1 MHRRIRWKTAC
12 LPLCW
17 CLLLS
22 PSVSADDVSDR
33 SSTFA
38 GKTVEQWGAILSQHV
53 EGPSDE
59 EKEISRQA
67 ASALGLIGPPSAVAV
82 EPLTRAVQSPSLEVR
97 DHAVDALGRIGP
109 AAAAAVPTIIAEMDL
124 PPGHI
129 NYAPLAA
136 FRREAARSL
145 GRIGP
150 PAKAAVP
157 LLGRALK
164 NEDLGYRVQ
173 AALALWRILQ
183 QPQAIDFL
191 AAMIDADPPE
201 IAYDALM
208 ALGQIGPAAQRVLP
222 RVVAALDHPQSD
234 VRRAA
239 ADVLVRWGPSVIE
252 PVAGRIQQD
261 SLRWPAPAAYV
272 LGEVAGEL
280 RETVFYRDQIER
292 KEFAAAAQSV
302 LQFAAPALIRLL
314 SDPREPVRQAAQR
327 SLAQMGMLAAPL
339 VADLLDHQDA
349 AVRMAASQTLVQ
361 IETFLP
367 SGTAWNEPLE
377 ALRNHLLNRLVRQM
391 NQDDPDARAV
401 AFRAFASIDF
411 GDQGR
416 SALPLLRRGLK
427 DENLAVRRYAAQAL
441 REVDGEN

>member
-1 MHRRIRWKTAC
+1 MHRCTRWKTAC
-12 LPLCW
+12 LLLCV

-22 PSVSADDVSDR
+22 PSVSADAPTDQAPA
-33 SSTFA
+33 FA
-38 GKTVEQWGAILSQHV
+38 GKTVEQWAAILSQHV
-53 EGPSDE
+53 DGPSDE

-82 EPLTRAVQSPSLEVR
+82 EPLTRAIQSPSLEVR
-97 DHAVDALGRIGP
+97 DHAVDALGRIGAG
-109 AAAAAVPTIIAEMDL
+109 AAEAVPTIIAEMDL
-124 PPGHI
+124 PPSHI

-191 AAMIDADPPE
+191 AAMVDADPPE

-239 ADVLVRWGPSVIE
+239 ADILVRWGPLVIE
-252 PVAGRIQQD
+252 PVARRIQQG

-272 LGEVAGEL
+272 LGEVTGAL
-280 RETVFYRDQIER
+280 RETVFYHEGIDRA
-292 KEFAAAAQSV
+292 EFATAAQPV

-314 SDPREPVRQAAQR
+314 SDPREPVRQTAER
-327 SLAQMGMLAAPL
+327 SLAQMGLLAAPL
-339 VADLLDHQDA
+339 VTDLLDNQDA
-349 AVRMAASQTLVQ
+349 VVRWAAARTLVQ
-361 IETFLP
+361 IEAFLP
-367 SGTAWNEPLE
+367 PGTVSNESLE
-377 ALRNHLLNRLVRQM
+377 ALRRNLLNRVVRQM
-391 NQDDPDARAV
+391 EQDDPAARAV

-416 SALPLLRRGLK
+416 SALPLLRRALK

-441 REVDGEN
+441 REVDGSD

>member
-1 MHRRIRWKTAC
+1 MHRCTRWKTI
-12 LPLCW
+12 
-17 CLLLS
+17 CLLLCGCLLAS
-22 PSVSADDVSDR
+22 KPVSADDPTDR
-33 SSTFA
+33 SATFA
-38 GKTVEQWGAILSQHV
+38 SKTVEQWSTILSQQV
-53 EGPSDE
+53 DGPSDE

-67 ASALGLIGPPSAVAV
+67 ASALGLIGPPSASAV
-82 EPLTRAVQSPSLEVR
+82 EPLTRAIQSPSLEVR

-124 PPGHI
+124 PPSHI

-183 QPQAIDFL
+183 QPHAIDFL
-191 AAMIDADPPE
+191 AAMIDADQPE
-201 IAYDALM
+201 TSYDALM

-239 ADVLVRWGPSVIE
+239 ADLLVRWGPLVIE
-252 PVAGRIQQD
+252 PVAGRIQQG

-272 LGEVAGEL
+272 LGEVSGDL
-280 RETVFYRDQIER
+280 RETVFYREGIDR
-292 KEFAAAAQSV
+292 AEFAAAAQPV

-314 SDPREPVRQAAQR
+314 SDPREPVRQTAQR
-327 SLAQMGMLAAPL
+327 SLSQMGLLAAPL
-339 VADLLDHQDA
+339 VTDLLDNQDA
-349 AVRMAASQTLVQ
+349 AVRWAAAQTLVQ
-361 IETFLP
+361 IEAFLP
-367 SGTAWNEPLE
+367 PGTVSNESLD
-377 ALRNHLLNRLVRQM
+377 ALRRNLLNRVVRQM
-391 NQDDPDARAV
+391 EQDDPDTRAV

-416 SALPLLRRGLK
+416 SALPLLRRALK

-441 REVDGEN
+441 REVDGSD

>member
-1 MHRRIRWKTAC
+1 MRLGTRWKTIC
-12 LPLCW
+12 LLLCW
-17 CLLLS
+17 CLL
-22 PSVSADDVSDR
+22 VSKAATADDPTDR
-33 SSTFA
+33 PATFA
-38 GKTVEQWGAILSQHV
+38 GKTVEQWATILSQHV
-53 EGPSDE
+53 DGPSDE

-67 ASALGLIGPPSAVAV
+67 ASALGLIGPPSASAV
-82 EPLTRAVQSPSLEVR
+82 EPLTRAIQSPSLEVR
-97 DHAVDALGRIGP
+97 DHAIDALGRIGA

-124 PPGHI
+124 PPSHI

-164 NEDLGYRVQ
+164 NEDRGYRVQ

-191 AAMIDADPPE
+191 AAMIDADQPE
-201 IAYDALM
+201 TSYDALM

-239 ADVLVRWGPSVIE
+239 ADLLARWGPLVIE
-252 PVAGRIQQD
+252 PVAGRIQQG

-272 LGEVAGEL
+272 LGEVSGDL
-280 RETVFYRDQIER
+280 RETVFYREGIDR
-292 KEFAAAAQSV
+292 AEFAATAQPV

-314 SDPREPVRQAAQR
+314 SDPREPVRQTAQR
-327 SLAQMGMLAAPL
+327 SLAQMGLLAAPL
-339 VADLLDHQDA
+339 VTDLLDNQDA
-349 AVRMAASQTLVQ
+349 AVRMAAAQTLVQ
-361 IETFLP
+361 IEAFLP
-367 SGTAWNEPLE
+367 PDTVSNESLE
-377 ALRNHLLNRLVRQM
+377 ALRRNLLNRVVRQM
-391 NQDDPDARAV
+391 EQDDPDTRAV

-416 SALPLLRRGLK
+416 SALPLLRRALK

-441 REVDGEN
+441 REVDGAD